1 MRVRFSVGWKHQFCT
16 EVMQLEGGDSIGRK
30 ARTGFV
36 IFALSA
42 ESCWRSFR
50 DLLRFS
56 EGVLLIEKRKENIL
70 DISACWRMPVLF
82 LN

>member
-1 MRVRFSVGWKHQFCT
+1 MRVRFSVGWRHQFCMK
-16 EVMQLEGGDSIGRK
+16 VMQIEGGNSIGRK

-36 IFALSA
+36 IFALFA
-42 ESCWRSFR
+42 KSCWISFR

-56 EGVLLIEKRKENIL
+56 ERVLFVEKRKENIL